1 MCWLR
6 NITIFISFL
15 HFIQSNVRKCLVQDD
30 TSVQRAVIL
39 SCCSGRVCGTLNV
52 LPFGT
57 VI

>member
-15 HFIQSNVRKCLVQDD
+15 HFIQSNVRKCSVQNDR
-30 TSVQRAVIL
+30 SIQRAVVL
-39 SCCSGRVCGTLNV
+39 SCCSGRVYATLNV
-52 LPFGT
+52 LSFGT